1 MMPARPSLLLAVLG
15 AVALAAPA
23 VALAAPADCPTAA
36 VQVIET
42 APPGPPHKLALA
54 SLELTLTDPKG
65 KVVASTKPGPKQ
77 WMGPKPA
84 QESFVEHHW
93 PLPCLP
99 PATYA
104 LEAKF
109 KFRGERAARTQ
120 RVEVAL
126 GRGEI
131 DLRLHL
137 GFTARGREGKPHL
150 QLLTLTRLLPA
161 VGVRLR
167 PQWTPHPEGEA
178 RYILE
183 NVGPNPLYGVATKGN
198 FVGTVER
205 YDPTTRTYTE
215 VTRGAIIP
223 PGEPGRAIPSKGTG
237 FVREPEIQGRPK
249 RLEPGRYRFVV
260 EYQMVPLE
268 AALTEAE
275 KRGAT
280 IVRLHERHRAVA
292 EFEIR

>member
-1 MMPARPSLLLAVLG
+1 VRRLVILAVL
-15 AVALAAPA
+15 LAAPA
-23 VALAAPADCPTAA
+23 GALAGPADCLAAA

-54 SLELTLTDPKG
+54 ALELTLLDAKG
-65 KVVASTKPGPKQ
+65 KTVASTKPGPKQ

-93 PLPCLP
+93 ALPCLA
-99 PATYA
+99 PATYT
-104 LEAKF
+104 LEARF
-109 KFRGERAARTQ
+109 KFRGEKAARTQ
-120 RVEVAL
+120 RVEVGL

-150 QLLTLTRLLPA
+150 QLLTLTRLLPG

-167 PQWTPHPEGEA
+167 PQWTPHRDGEA

-183 NVGPNPLYGVATKGN
+183 NVGPKALHGVATKDN

-205 YDPTTRTYTE
+205 YDPATRTYTE

-237 FVREPEIQGRPK
+237 FVREPEIQGRP
-249 RLEPGRYRFVV
+249 RALEAGRYRFVV
-260 EYQMVPLE
+260 EYQMAPFE
-268 AALTEAE
+268 AVLSEAE

-280 IVRLHERHRAVA
+280 IVRRHERHRAIA